1 MVFEVKEYGAKL
13 VYVDLGMGGLGVFV
27 RAGLVN
33 PPSLVSSAVEAKLAL
48 LIIDRR
54 RVRSVVNRISDFAA
68 SFSGTFWNALVRR
81 DSLRS
86 AWGWTMALWKPA
98 GV

>member
-13 VYVDLGMGGLGVFV
+13 VYADLGMGGLGVFV
-27 RAGLVN
+27 RAGLVK

-54 RVRSVVNRISDFAA
+54 RVRSVVKCISDFAA
-68 SFSGTFWNALVRR
+68 SFSGAFWNALVRS

-86 AWGWTMALWKPA
+86 ACGRTMALWKPA
-98 GV
+98 GA

>member
-1 MVFEVKEYGAKL
+1 MFFEVNEYGAKL

-48 LIIDRR
+48 LIMDRR
-54 RVRSVVNRISDFAA
+54 RVRSVANWISDFAA
-68 SFSGTFWNALVRR
+68 SFSGVFWNAFVRS

-86 AWGWTMALWKPA
+86 ACGRTMALWKPA
-98 GV
+98 GA